1 MRVAWASVREY
12 RPSGKVRLMSRLR
25 GFPWWQLATS
35 MLLSVALVISGAAGR
50 FIEAIIIGLLLLAS
64 LALGLL
70 SFIAWRRDRLP
81 DDA

>member
-1 MRVAWASVREY
+1 
-12 RPSGKVRLMSRLR
+12 MSRFAR
-25 GFPWWQLATS
+25 VPSWRIATA

-64 LALGLL
+64 LALVVL

-81 DDA
+81 HDA